1 MLFANEIYSNLV
13 TNATATSS
21 TNTNFP
27 VMMFEVDLY
36 LLKEQLRKNQF
47 K

>member
-13 TNATATSS
+13 TTGTATSS
-21 TNTNFP
+21 RTNTNFS

-36 LLKEQLRKNQF
+36 SLEE
-47 K
+47 